1 MNFDNLTSANYLLY
15 ASKNYHNPTA
25 ESVSEFREDLD
36 RIKYI
41 NRLLHRY
48 LESKEDLKEKL
59 VVNHLMTFFNVFGSA
74 SVRLLFLKVDKE
86 CWPLLKTFLLFMRR
100 MPTIVSGINGFNIVS
115 QDLPRCEEVLTV
127 LIELLPEREKN
138 YFRGLK

>member
-1 MNFDNLTSANYLLY
+1 MNFDNLTPANYLLY

-25 ESVSEFREDLD
+25 ESVAEFREDLD

-59 VVNHLMTFFNVFGSA
+59 ILNHLMTFFNVFGSA
-74 SVRLLFLKVDKE
+74 STRLLFLKIDYE
-86 CWPLLKTFLLFMRR
+86 CWSLLKTFLLFMDR
-100 MPTIVSGINGFNIVS
+100 MPIVVYGINGVNIIS
-115 QDLPRCEEVLTV
+115 QDLPRCEEILTV
-127 LIELLPEREKN
+127 LIELLPEKEKK
-138 YFRGLK
+138 LLSK